1 MDDQRDDALDLIH
14 RYGPEYG
21 GGLANHAPMAVDSL
35 VGLGRSDDI
44 PVWLDWYSRSLDAP
58 ARGFGPIPAADWREY
73 LGRHDRAADW
83 VVFFER
89 EIDAAGWLAALQT
102 WAPRLIPG
110 LAAAATHGVLR
121 SAHAVRGLSAADTP
135 SRRREL
141 AEGLGYWAATW
152 QVLPGTP
159 SHAPV
164 RMPSDAIADVPR
176 LHQPGFVIE
185 GMITDGLRQVGDD
198 PAFAGLIDLA
208 APDQPARFLSDLTR
222 TTARWFLSDRSAPI
236 VFVHTVT
243 APSALRFLA
252 PYLPDETVEH
262 ALRYAWQTCAAL
274 YAWYML
280 EEPSW
285 NPTDE
290 PVHDHADLIER
301 AVAARGPHTIKFVD
315 ACLREHGLDPDPVYL
330 YAAAAAAERVGEF

>member
-1 MDDQRDDALDLIH
+1 MDDQRDEALDLIH

-21 GGLANHAPMAVDSL
+21 GGLANHAPMAIDSL

-44 PVWLDWYSRSLDAP
+44 PLWLDWYSRSLDAP
-58 ARGFGPIPAADWREY
+58 PRGFGAIPASDWREY

-83 VVFFER
+83 VLLFQR
-89 EIDAAGWLAALQT
+89 EIDNDGWRAALRT

-121 SAHAVRGLSAADTP
+121 TAHAVRGLSASDTP

-152 QVLPGTP
+152 QTLPGEP
-159 SHAPV
+159 STAAA
-164 RMPSDAIADVPR
+164 RLPSDAIADVPR
-176 LHQPGFVIE
+176 LHEPGFVIE

-208 APDQPARFLSDLTR
+208 VPDQPSRFLSDLTR

-243 APSALRFLA
+243 APSALRFLT
-252 PYLPDETVEH
+252 PDLSPETVNH

-285 NPTDE
+285 EPTDE
-290 PVHDHADLIER
+290 SGHDHAELIER

-315 ACLREHGLDPDPVYL
+315 ACLREHALDPDPVYL
-330 YAAAAAAERVGEF
+330 YAAAAAAERVGEW